1 MGDIAFQGVD
11 EHERPYTVLPTKKT
25 LEGKAVEWEV
35 VRDKDQ
41 ECLGLVKRM
50 WLSKSQPRWQAYPQ
64 MRDPEDPDKSR
75 LVKTGEPTIQPES
88 AAKIVAE
95 YGGKIHPAD
104 Q

>member
-1 MGDIAFQGVD
+1 
-11 EHERPYTVLPTKKT
+11 
-25 LEGKAVEWEV
+25 
-35 VRDKDQ
+35 
-41 ECLGLVKRM
+41 
-50 WLSKSQPRWQAYPQ
+50 